1 MEYTKADLQQLTSEK
16 LLEIYNFVQ
25 QLVGGKVLKKFKNKA
40 VAVELTFKAMAESC
54 PLVGLTPLSAKPK
67 PLSVSKTEIN
77 QIGSHALPLWVKSAC
92 LNKSLSF

>member
-40 VAVELTFKAMAESC
+40 VAVELTFEAMGGA
-54 PLVGLTPLSAKPK
+54 GRWW
-67 PLSVSKTEIN
+67 
-77 QIGSHALPLWVKSAC
+77 GSHRSPPSQSRSRYQKLK
-92 LNKSLSF
+92 